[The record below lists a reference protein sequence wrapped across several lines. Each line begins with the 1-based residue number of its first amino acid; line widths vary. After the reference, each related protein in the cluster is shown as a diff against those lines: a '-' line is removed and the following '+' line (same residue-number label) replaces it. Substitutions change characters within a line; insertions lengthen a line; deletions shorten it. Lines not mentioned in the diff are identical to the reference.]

1 MIAAV
6 RVRGPVDL
14 NEKVNNT
21 LENIN
26 LESKNQVVV
35 FEENEAIMGMMNSVK
50 DFITYG
56 EVSDE
61 VVGKLEERKGESL
74 DSGDTVN
81 LSPPSGGFK
90 DTKRNTGQDGSLGK
104 RENMDNLLEKMV

>member
-14 NEKVNNT
+14 DEQINNT
-21 LENIN
+21 LDN
-26 LESKNQVVV
+26 LNLDSKNKLVV
-35 FEENEAIMGMMNSVK
+35 FEENEAVEGMMNKVK

-61 VVGKLEERKGESL
+61 VVEKLEERNGKEIK
-74 DSGDTVN
+74 SGDSVN
-81 LSPPSGGFK
+81 LSPPSGGYR
-90 DTKRNTGQDGSLGK
+90 DTKKNTGQGGSLGK
-104 RENMDNLLEKMV
+104 RENMDELVERMV